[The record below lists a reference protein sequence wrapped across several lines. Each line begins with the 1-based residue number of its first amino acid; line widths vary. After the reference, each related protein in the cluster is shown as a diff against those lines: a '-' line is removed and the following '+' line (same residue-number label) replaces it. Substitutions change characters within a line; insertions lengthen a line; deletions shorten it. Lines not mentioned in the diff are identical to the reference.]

1 MTQVITEMTQPQP
14 IKFTRYLYDV
24 TYVKIAITFSLLDK
38 KEDEAWFWAYEL
50 YISGF
55 KEELIEFLWITYFQ
69 FYASLNFYL
78 EQYFIK
84 KRKEYG
90 EEINFIKCMIANLLI
105 KPYTLDVFLM
115 KEPIS
120 DLEIAI
126 EEKYKDIYKEAIN
139 LHREKKYDEVMNKL
153 EIGFKEELQSG
164 KISIK
169 YFKNLNKPE
178 IAANPEY
185 ISLSRIYMCLSL
197 KTRKAGKKVYMSID
211 DLHDETYDSYLE
223 KKESLPRLY
232 LSHLDKSIQRN
243 KYTSL
248 FKVEFEGKGVED
260 AYLHK
265 WEYYAY
271 KSPIWKKRFDEYKI
285 HIDNEEASLKFED
298 DDEFEKFY
306 DVYGY
311 EPDEQAKKI
320 NEYRFLREN
329 TEITVNEFV
338 KEYNKYGFV
347 TDRIN
352 D

>member
-1 MTQVITEMTQPQP
+1 MSQVKTEMTQP
-14 IKFTRYLYDV
+14 IKFTRYLYEV
-24 TYVKIAITFSLLDK
+24 TYVKIALTFSLLDK

-69 FYASLNFYL
+69 FYAPLNFYL

-84 KRKEYG
+84 KFKEYG
-90 EEINFIKCMIANLLI
+90 EEISFVKCMIANLLI

-115 KEPIS
+115 KEPIL
-120 DLEIAI
+120 DLEIEI
-126 EEKYKDIYKEAIN
+126 EEKYKTIYKEAII
-139 LHREKKYDEVMNKL
+139 LYKDKKYDEVMNKL

-178 IAANPEY
+178 IPANPEY

-197 KTRKAGKKVYMSID
+197 KTRKSGKKVYMSID
-211 DLHDETYDSYLE
+211 DLKDEMYDNYLE
-223 KKESLPRLY
+223 KKEKMPRLY
-232 LSHLDKSIQRN
+232 LSQLDKNIKRN

-248 FKVEFEGKGVED
+248 FNVEFEGEGVED

-271 KSPIWKKRFDEYKI
+271 KSPFWKKRFDEYKI
-285 HIDNEEASLKFED
+285 VIDNETCRIKFEE
-298 DDEFEKFY
+298 DDELESFY
-306 DVYGY
+306 SLYGY
-311 EPDEQAKKI
+311 EPDEQKK
-320 NEYRFLREN
+320 
-329 TEITVNEFV
+329 EISEIRYLNKCDDVKVNDFI
-338 KEYNKYGFV
+338 KEYNKYGFI
-347 TDRIN
+347 REFMIE
-352 D
+352 